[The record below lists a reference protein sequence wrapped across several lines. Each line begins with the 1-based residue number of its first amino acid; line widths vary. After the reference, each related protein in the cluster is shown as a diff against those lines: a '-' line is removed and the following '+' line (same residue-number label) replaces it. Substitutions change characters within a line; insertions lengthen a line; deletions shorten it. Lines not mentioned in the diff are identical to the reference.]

1 MALETPTLFIDDDI
15 TSRRLDQCHRSYM
28 IPQRVSPIHPGYNP
42 LYPQGNSEDEE
53 MTINTSN
60 YSRRQQQQLHND
72 IPSVAYSFPQPTLLA
87 LLLSRILDAVI
98 FTSAIAITAYNY
110 WTGELMNSVQ
120 KQPNLLVGAPTS
132 TSSSHRYPY
141 YHQSQQQDNH
151 FIRRRLSSTTL
162 LNEQTQKQ
170 RKSSFS
176 DVDTTITNNL
186 METQKQRTEEWAES
200 LAKPEQQPQ
209 QRKEQLKRQQQRS
222 YDKAYANP
230 TLASMNKSKHD
241 SKHRSK
247 SLDIKR
253 HEEVD
258 ETFSRVDAKLKS
270 LIQRCQDALKSKADF
285 SADDIDVND
294 KYLTSS
300 APSPSPP
307 PMNRYRS
314 I

>member
-1 MALETPTLFIDDDI
+1 MALETPALFIDDDI
-15 TSRRLDQCHRSYM
+15 TSRRLDKCHHSYM
-28 IPQRVSPIHPGYNP
+28 IPQKVSPIYPGYNP

-53 MTINTSN
+53 MTINTGN
-60 YSRRQQQQLHND
+60 YRRRTQQQLHND
-72 IPSVAYSFPQPTLLA
+72 IPSVAYNFPQPTLLA

-110 WTGELMNSVQ
+110 WTGELMNNVQ
-120 KQPNLLVGAPTS
+120 NQPNLLVGAPTAA
-132 TSSSHRYPY
+132 SSSQRHPH
-141 YHQSQQQDNH
+141 YHQSQQHHNH
-151 FIRRRLSSTTL
+151 FSRRRLSSTTL
-162 LNEQTQKQ
+162 LDEQTQKQ

-176 DVDTTITNNL
+176 DVDATTNNL

-200 LAKPEQQPQ
+200 LAKPEQRPQ
-209 QRKEQLKRQQQRS
+209 QRKELLKRQQHRS

-230 TLASMNKSKHD
+230 TLASMNKSKYD

-253 HEEVD
+253 QEEVD
-258 ETFSRVDAKLKS
+258 ETFCRVDAKLQS
-270 LIQRCQDALKSKADF
+270 LIQRCQDALKSKAVV
-285 SADDIDVND
+285 SADDIDAND

-307 PMNRYRS
+307 MNRYRS